1 MMFKQICSFV
11 DLNALLEPT
20 NLMKMKNTV
29 LGQSAPS
36 LTAGMVCRSIKYR

>member
-1 MMFKQICSFV
+1 MNYMIS

-20 NLMKMKNTV
+20 NLMRMKNAV

-36 LTAGMVCRSIKYR
+36 LTAMVCVLII